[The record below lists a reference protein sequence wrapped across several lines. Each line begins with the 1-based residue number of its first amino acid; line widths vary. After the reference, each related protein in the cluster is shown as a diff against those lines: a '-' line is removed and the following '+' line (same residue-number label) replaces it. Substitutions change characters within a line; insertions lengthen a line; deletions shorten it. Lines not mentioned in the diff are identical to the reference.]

1 MKKLSLGKLKL
12 ASEERLDRSQLATI
26 IGGSGSYWNFFQC
39 TCNNGGSYF
48 TIYTDGDPVLDSACP
63 SPTPSQVQCVLVG

>member
-12 ASEERLDRSQLATI
+12 GSEERLERGQLATI
-26 IGGSGSYWNFFQC
+26 FGGSGSYWNFFQC

-48 TIYTDGDPVLDSACP
+48 TLYTDEEPTKDTGCP
-63 SPTPSQVQCVLVG
+63 FPADVQCVLVG